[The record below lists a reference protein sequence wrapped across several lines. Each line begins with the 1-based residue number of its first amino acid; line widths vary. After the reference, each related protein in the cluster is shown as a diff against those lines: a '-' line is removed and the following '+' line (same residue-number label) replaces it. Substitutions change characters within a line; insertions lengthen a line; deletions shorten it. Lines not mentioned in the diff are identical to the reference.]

1 MDELEILTSAF
12 STQRLEKYLRRSGGD
27 HIKAVTHYKA
37 NLRLAESLY
46 ISLSVFE
53 VTLRNALS
61 RELRNMT
68 GKEDWLLIFYSTP
81 ELAQLKN
88 DVDKAIAQITKRK
101 EKVTT
106 DKIIAELTFGFW
118 VALLNSQYERVL
130 WKYLRK
136 AFPYMPKRMRQRK
149 NLSAPCNALRQLRN
163 RIFHQEA
170 ICWDLHYV
178 SQLHDNLVKVLSWM
192 NADIA
197 SWLASIDPFEDVCK
211 SIRKEMG
218 W

>member
-1 MDELEILTSAF
+1 MASNFLF
-12 STQRLEKYLRRSGGD
+12 
-27 HIKAVTHYKA
+27 
-37 NLRLAESLY
+37 
-46 ISLSVFE
+46 
-53 VTLRNALS
+53 
-61 RELRNMT
+61 
-68 GKEDWLLIFYSTP
+68 TP